1 MELVSFKSIF
11 LSALVIITLTTA
23 RARAV
28 ICNYARVSTVTVMAL
43 MTADGLVGWFA
54 MLRLASYLVMTQ
66 LGGGGFHGV
75 TDW

>member
-1 MELVSFKSIF
+1 
-11 LSALVIITLTTA
+11 
-23 RARAV
+23 
-28 ICNYARVSTVTVMAL
+28 MAL